1 MDEIPQHVKDEIVK
15 FIKENRFDSKK
26 AWKKWSPN
34 RKQEIRSL
42 IDNKYAKFL
51 VDKNKKLW
59 KSLWDEAGD
68 LWDEAGENNK
78 AGENK
83 KRIKVPKNKSKKK
96 SKENIDILFAKACE
110 NGVVDELGHI
120 LAVNNSIDVNNTI
133 YNGTTPLNI
142 ACKKGYFNVVNV
154 LLGLDN
160 IDVNKADKDGWTPLN
175 IACQFEK
182 LNIVKAL
189 IQSNNIDVNKA
200 DKDGWTPLNIACEK
214 GNTGIVNVLLGLDN
228 IDVNKANDYGQTP
241 LYNACDNNKT
251 DIVEALL
258 DINNIDV
265 NKVDK
270 YGKTPLYNVCKEGY
284 LGKKSYLS
292 VVELLLTHEKI
303 EVNKTNKEGETPL
316 LVACLKGHTEIVKAL
331 LDINNIEVNKDNN
344 SKATPL
350 LVACLKG
357 HTEIVKAL
365 LDINNIEVNKTNKE
379 GETPLLVACLKG
391 HTEIVKALLDINNID
406 VNKDNNSK
414 ATPLYYA
421 CQKNNTDIVQ
431 ALLQSDNIDVNKSIL
446 NGTTSLY
453 YACKEGH
460 TEIVEALLKSDNI
473 DVDKADDDD
482 GWTPLHIACFEG
494 HGAIVKLLL
503 ESDNIDVNSLTNKRK
518 ETPFIIACRRH
529 NNGNNYD
536 IVELLLSKDSLLINK
551 SDDDGKTAL
560 YKAVAYKRINIIEL
574 LLSQEKKRILI
585 NKFNNNGKTALYKA
599 VENKQL
605 DIVKL
610 LVSHDNFFSDDD
622 AKDSLIKTFKM
633 IVEYPEKYNM
643 FFDFL
648 FKVLFEKLKTSL
660 LECLPGLLK
669 KCINGM
675 FYGHYYHGDRLTV
688 TNRQRNYY
696 NIANKIINLTPS
708 QDFTPS
714 EDTICTVCNVMK
726 GEEKIE
732 SNKWGRE
739 LIKTIITKYSNSKQF
754 RNTALN
760 YENDE
765 GYTPL
770 TLTIYNNQKQTT
782 ELLLEYGETDVNK
795 KSIRNGNTALHIA
808 CSEAGKEEIVNIL
821 LKQEKINVNSTNSKK
836 QTALHLAVIN
846 SEKSI
851 VSKLIEWGNKKDN
864 KLNIAPIDK
873 DGQTPLDISCI
884 LVVKHRKNQAKIAA
898 ELIENGAK
906 YSPPK
911 LIRDELIKRKKKKN
925 RISKT
930 SKSSTGQNIPIEI
943 AGHISGYVDNHYVG
957 HNKRRKTTL
966 IF

>member
-292 VVELLLTHEKI
+292 VVELLLTHEK
-303 EVNKTNKEGETPL
+303 
-316 LVACLKGHTEIVKAL
+316 
-331 LDINNIEVNKDNN
+331 
-344 SKATPL
+344 
-350 LVACLKG
+350 
-357 HTEIVKAL
+357 
-365 LDINNIEVNKTNKE
+365 IEVNKTNKE

>member
-34 RKQEIRSL
+34 RKQQIRSL

-59 KSLWDEAGD
+59 KSLWDEAED

-83 KRIKVPKNKSKKK
+83 KRIKVPKNKPKKK

-110 NGVVDELGHI
+110 NGDDFELGHI

-142 ACKKGYFNVVNV
+142 ACKKGYLNVVNV

-200 DKDGWTPLNIACEK
+200 DNNKWTPLNIACEK
-214 GNTGIVNVLLGLDN
+214 GNTGIVNVLLGLDI

-241 LYNACDNNKT
+241 LYIACDNNKT

-331 LDINNIEVNKDNN
+331 LDINNI
-344 SKATPL
+344 
-350 LVACLKG
+350 
-357 HTEIVKAL
+357 
-365 LDINNIEVNKTNKE
+365 
-379 GETPLLVACLKG
+379 
-391 HTEIVKALLDINNID
+391 D
-406 VNKDNNSK
+406 VNKDDNYK

-421 CQKNNTDIVQ
+421 CQK
-431 ALLQSDNIDVNKSIL
+431 
-446 NGTTSLY
+446 
-453 YACKEGH
+453 GH
-460 TEIVEALLKSDNI
+460 TEIVNLLLKHKNI
-473 DVDKADDDD
+473 LVNKANDDD

-494 HGAIVKLLL
+494 RTEIAKLLL
-503 ESDNIDVNSLTNKRK
+503 NHEKIEVNKTSKRE
-518 ETPFIIACRRH
+518 ETPLIIACRRH
-529 NNGNNYD
+529 NNGKNYN
-536 IVELLLSKDSLLINK
+536 IVELLLSKEEVLINK
-551 SDDDGKTAL
+551 FDDKGKTAL
-560 YKAVAYKRINIIEL
+560 YKAVAYKRNEVVKL
-574 LLSQEKKRILI
+574 LLSQNKKRILI
-585 NKFNNNGKTALYKA
+585 NKPDVKGKTALYKA
-599 VENKQL
+599 VENKQK
-605 DIVKL
+605 DIVEQKQQKDIVEL
-610 LVSHDNFFSDDD
+610 LVSHADFFSDDD
-622 AKDSLIKTFKM
+622 AKDSLMTTFMMTVK
-633 IVEYPEKYNM
+633 YPDKSNM

-648 FKVLFEKLKTSL
+648 FKLLFEKLKPSL
-660 LECLPGLLK
+660 LGCLPELLK

-675 FYGHYYHGDRLTV
+675 FYGHFYIGNRLGV
-688 TNRQRNYY
+688 TRSQRNYY
-696 NIANKIINLTPS
+696 NIAEKIINFTPS
-708 QDFTPS
+708 KDFTPS

-726 GEEKIE
+726 GEEEKK

-739 LIKTIITKYSNSKQF
+739 LIKTIITKYSNNKQF

-765 GYTPL
+765 GNTPL

-782 ELLLEYGETDVNK
+782 ELLLKYEETDVNK
-795 KSIRNGNTALHIA
+795 STLNGNTALHIA
-808 CSEAGKEEIVNIL
+808 CSEAGNKDIVNL
-821 LKQEKINVNSTNSKK
+821 LIKQEKINVNSTNSDK

-851 VSKLIEWGNKKDN
+851 VSILIEWGKQKDN

-873 DGQTPLDISCI
+873 DGQTPLDISSG
-884 LVVKHRKNQAKIAA
+884 VVVRHSFECERKIQAKIAA

-911 LIRDELIKRKKKKN
+911 LIRDELIKRKTKKD